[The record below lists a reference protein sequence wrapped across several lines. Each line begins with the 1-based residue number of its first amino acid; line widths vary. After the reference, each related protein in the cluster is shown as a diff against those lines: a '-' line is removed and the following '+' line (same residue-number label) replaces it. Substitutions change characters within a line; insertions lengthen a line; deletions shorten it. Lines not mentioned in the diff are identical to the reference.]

1 MKKSYIY
8 AAASIAVWSTM
19 ATVAKLLLGEMD
31 SYTLLCFSSLFAAA
45 ALFVMNLC
53 SKKLPILKAYRLK
66 DYLLMSAIGLPGV
79 FFYNAFYYEGASR
92 MPASQ
97 AFIINYLWPIM
108 SIIFACV
115 LLKEKMTVR
124 KAIAVL
130 MSFLGVFAVAGNDL
144 IHFNRETFIGIL
156 FCIGAAVSYGL
167 FTALN
172 KKSSYDTQVSMT
184 VASAASFVLSLCVT
198 LLRGNTLA
206 VAPAQLPGILW
217 NGVFTMAVANLTW
230 ALALSSGSTA
240 KISNLAYITPFLS
253 LVWTFFI
260 LHEPIQPMSVL
271 GLCIIV
277 AGIFIQLHDP
287 KTSAKH

>member
-1 MKKSYIY
+1 MKKSYFY
-8 AAASIAVWSTM
+8 AACSIAVWSTM

-53 SKKLPILKAYRLK
+53 SKKIPILKTYRLK
-66 DYLLMSAIGLPGV
+66 DYLLMAAIGLPGV

-92 MPASQ
+92 MLASQ

-108 SIIFACV
+108 SIIFACI

-144 IHFNRETFIGIL
+144 INFNSKTVIGML

-184 VASAASFVLSLCVT
+184 VGSAASFVLSLCVI
-198 LLRGNTLA
+198 LLRGNTLS
-206 VAPAQLPGILW
+206 VAPAQLPGIFW

-260 LHEPIQPMSVL
+260 LHEPIQPMSIL
-271 GLCIIV
+271 GLCIII

-287 KTSAKH
+287 KASAKR